1 MSLYSILFL
10 VSFLLLLFILYL
22 TIKSYIDIHYAM
34 VWIIWSILLIIIS
47 VFPSTVDWLT
57 HLLKIQ
63 YPSNTIF
70 LVFIFLSYCL
80 SLYLYLII
88 TKHNKQIQNLN
99 YEVAALKKKIEE
111 LEKEKE
117 ND

>member
-1 MSLYSILFL
+1 MSLYGILFL
-10 VSFLLLLFILYL
+10 ISFLLLLFILYL
-22 TIKSYIDIHYAM
+22 TIKNYIDIHYAM
-34 VWIIWSILLIIIS
+34 VWILWSILLIVIS
-47 VFPSTVDWLT
+47 LFPNTVDWLT

-70 LVFIFLSYCL
+70 LVFIFLNYCL

-88 TKHNKQIQNLN
+88 TRHNKQIQKLN
-99 YEVAALKKKIEE
+99 YEIATLKKKLEE
-111 LEKEKE
+111 LEKRKE

>member
-10 VSFLLLLFILYL
+10 ISFLLLLFILYL
-22 TIKSYIDIHYAM
+22 TVKNYIDIHYAM
-34 VWIIWSILLIIIS
+34 VWILWSILLIIIS
-47 VFPSTVDWLT
+47 LFPCTVDWIT
-57 HLLKIQ
+57 HVLKIL

-80 SLYLYLII
+80 SLYLYLTI

-111 LEKEKE
+111 LEKEKM
-117 ND
+117 